1 MAPTERSILNG
12 FLLPAATL
20 PSAISSDEF
29 TELFPEARQ
38 ASPEIGQLYR
48 ELQHQRAIDADDVK
62 HNIEAEARRGEKMK
76 RDVACAR
83 KVETQEHTADTTDAA
98 MEITASLFGTRDA
111 LPRSRPHTLRTV
123 QPAIADAC
131 RELEVEIAEMEAET
145 KSLLR
150 GAETTLG
157 RLGDL
162 DYGFDGVEELSV
174 KETLESIQRL
184 QETCRDIN
192 EET

>member
-98 MEITASLFGTRDA
+98 MEITASVMDFRQNDL
-111 LPRSRPHTLRTV
+111 TLILRV
-123 QPAIADAC
+123 AIW
-131 RELEVEIAEMEAET
+131 ELEVEIAEMEAET